1 MFADYMR
8 QRLGLNASPTYE
20 PPVVTPTPWM
30 HQGPNQIQQPAVQP
44 TPWMHQGGPQ
54 MVDTIPSPTAF
65 SPAPIN
71 KNIEQWT
78 PRPQPTPATD
88 SYKTGFEP
96 EGRVPRQRYNPYT
109 F

>member
-8 QRLGLNASPTYE
+8 QRLGLNTAPQ
-20 PPVVTPTPWM
+20 PVQPIVSPTPWM
-30 HQGPNQIQQPAVQP
+30 HQGPNQIQQPAIQP

-54 MVDTIPSPTAF
+54 MVDTIPAPT
-65 SPAPIN
+65 PMGPMGPN
-71 KNIEQWT
+71 KNVEQWT

-88 SYKTGFEP
+88 SGFEP
-96 EGRVPRQRYNPYT
+96 EGRIPRQRYNPYT